1 MTTPADITLKVGD
14 TLIADCTYHDANG
27 VPVNLD
33 TAGITINSAVSFA
46 DGIGK
51 AVLEVTPA
59 DQAIKPGQ
67 YRIRGDSRQWPAGQR
82 IRWDVRYTR
91 GQDSFSTRT
100 IYIQMLERIS

>member
-82 IRWDVRYTR
+82 VRWDVRYTR